1 MEPLNRDTIKDYL
14 IQKKIFSENALL
26 NVIDLHEEIQNIEGY
41 VNLIFAVRD
50 LNSNCSVV
58 VKQLLPYIRAFKEA
72 DGGDHP
78 VLMERLRTEI
88 AVLTFMGTLYE
99 DIAPDIYL
107 FDEAAGVIVMED
119 LMDLEL
125 LRFELTAGVTYP
137 DVGKKMGIFLALLF
151 FHTSDLL
158 MTGRKLEGVKHFFYN
173 DESKRLYDI
182 LFVNNVLLGAEKPLE
197 PEAEDTRK
205 RILSNEKIQARVRS
219 LGYKYLNNDEC
230 LIHNDLHSS
239 NIMVG
244 PDKVKI
250 IDTEF
255 SGYGPKAIDIGRLT
269 GSMIINYVS
278 WLGYKA
284 VSEDK
289 RLAMQAYDLDFISD
303 MYQSFN
309 RTMEKLWSENREV
322 SYRLKVL
329 SCQDVCDSIFQDAL
343 QYAVISLITRISSD
357 MALTCD
363 LKRIEKRELGFI
375 QKRSLEIAEYT
386 LLMTDTF
393 HSIDEFNTFLRCCAG
408 IEQQ

>member
-1 MEPLNRDTIKDYL
+1 MEPLNRDTIKAHL
-14 IQKKIFSENALL
+14 IQKKIFPENALL

-50 LNSNCSVV
+50 LNTNCSVV

-173 DESKRLYDI
+173 DESKRLYDL
-182 LFVNNVLLGAEKPLE
+182 LFVNNVLLCAENPWSPRPKKPGSVSC
-197 PEAEDTRK
+197 RMK
-205 RILSNEKIQARVRS
+205 K
-219 LGYKYLNNDEC
+219 
-230 LIHNDLHSS
+230 
-239 NIMVG
+239 
-244 PDKVKI
+244 
-250 IDTEF
+250 
-255 SGYGPKAIDIGRLT
+255 SGRASTPWAI
-269 GSMIINYVS
+269 
-278 WLGYKA
+278 
-284 VSEDK
+284 
-289 RLAMQAYDLDFISD
+289 
-303 MYQSFN
+303 
-309 RTMEKLWSENREV
+309 
-322 SYRLKVL
+322 
-329 SCQDVCDSIFQDAL
+329 
-343 QYAVISLITRISSD
+343 
-357 MALTCD
+357 
-363 LKRIEKRELGFI
+363 
-375 QKRSLEIAEYT
+375 
-386 LLMTDTF
+386 
-393 HSIDEFNTFLRCCAG
+393 NT
-408 IEQQ
+408 

>member
-1 MEPLNRDTIKDYL
+1 MEPLNRDTIKAYL
-14 IQKKIFSENALL
+14 IQKKIFPENALL

-50 LNSNCSVV
+50 LNTNCSVV

-173 DESKRLYDI
+173 DESKRLYDL
-182 LFVNNVLLGAEKPLE
+182 LFVNNVLLCAEKPLE
-197 PEAEDTRK
+197 PEAEETRQ
-205 RILSNEKIQARVRS
+205 RILSNEKIRARVHA

-244 PDKVKI
+244 PGKVKI

-255 SGYGPKAIDIGRLT
+255 SGYGPKAIDSGRLT

-278 WLGYKA
+278 WLGYTA
-284 VSEDK
+284 LPEDK
-289 RLAMQAYDLDFISD
+289 RLAMQSYDLDFMAD
-303 MYQSFN
+303 MYHSFEC
-309 RTMEKLWSENREV
+309 TMEKLWAENQRV

-393 HSIDEFNTFLRCCAG
+393 HNIDEFNTFLRCCAG
-408 IEQQ
+408 IGQQ

>member
-1 MEPLNRDTIKDYL
+1 MEPLNRETIKDYL
-14 IQKKIFSENALL
+14 IQKKIFPENALL
-26 NVIDLHEEIQNIEGY
+26 SVIDLHEEVENIEGY

-50 LNSNCSVV
+50 LNTNCSVV

-72 DGGDHP
+72 DGSDHP

-99 DIAPDIYL
+99 DITPEIYL

-125 LRFELTAGVTYP
+125 LRFELTAGITYP

-158 MTGRKLEGVKHFFYN
+158 MTGRRLEGVKHFFYN

-182 LFVNNVLLGAEKPLE
+182 FFVSNALICAEKPLE
-197 PEAEDTRK
+197 PEAEETRH
-205 RILSNEKIQARVRS
+205 RILDNEKIQTLMHGLS
-219 LGYKYLNNDEC
+219 YKYLNNDEC
-230 LIHNDLHSS
+230 LLHNDLHSS

-244 PDKVKI
+244 PGKVKI

-278 WLGYKA
+278 WLGYKGMA
-284 VSEDK
+284 REK
-289 RLAMQAYDLDFISD
+289 RMAMQAYDLDFMAD
-303 MYQSFN
+303 LYHSFN
-309 RTMEKLWSENREV
+309 RTMEKLWEENREV

-329 SCQDVCDSIFQDAL
+329 NCKDVCDDIFQDAL
-343 QYAVISLITRISSD
+343 QYAVISLVTRISSD
-357 MALTCD
+357 IALTCD
-363 LKRIEKRELGFI
+363 LKRMKKSDLGFI

-393 HSIDEFNTFLRCCAG
+393 HNIDEFNEFLRCCAA
-408 IEQQ
+408 IERQ